1 MVIGQLEEIRQF
13 VIYFREM
20 ISNNRRSLFVIN
32 PFLKFEE
39 FENGKQNKSEQ
50 EENFHGNKS
59 PEQNSSPNRLKPK
72 KIFYHKRK
80 KKIQQ
85 TQTDEENDSPNEF
98 VGVKLPNKKF

>member
-1 MVIGQLEEIRQF
+1 
-13 VIYFREM
+13 M
-20 ISNNRRSLFVIN
+20 ISNNRRCLFIIN
-32 PFLKFEE
+32 PFLEFKQ
-39 FENGKQNKSEQ
+39 FENGKANKSKQ
-50 EENFHGNKS
+50 EKSFYRNKS